1 VSARALRRLN
11 VMYFRAAYNL
21 PITLGLEH
29 GVFAHHGLDLEITYT
44 RGSRMSGAALVSGDD
59 VVYAVEKRHAD
70 LFAFMG
76 YNSGT
81 MQLMARP
88 GIQSARDLAGRTLG
102 VDDPDSGFA
111 FVAHKILQEMGLR
124 REEYETVPSGGH
136 HHRAQALK
144 EGKIDAALIAPPFS
158 VELTTLGFITLGRPR
173 DYLPRYQGSVGV
185 TTRRWAATQALSS
198 CWG

>member
-1 VSARALRRLN
+1 
-11 VMYFRAAYNL
+11 MYFRAAYNL

-44 RGSRMSGAALVSGDD
+44 RGSRMSGAALVSGAQDLGALALDD

-111 FVAHKILQEMGLR
+111 NPYLGPCPSLR
-124 REEYETVPSGGH
+124 TDWTPR
-136 HHRAQALK
+136 
-144 EGKIDAALIAPPFS
+144 DAAYEPFAR
-158 VELTTLGFITLGRPR
+158 F
-173 DYLPRYQGSVGV
+173 QGSDQPAGPPAEPWSFAEFLV
-185 TTRRWAATQALSS
+185 S
-198 CWG
+198 